1 MPKRRRAPPVAHP
14 LEAFRR
20 EGETIL
26 IEISL
31 RQVAQLYNS
40 FDPSPFHEK
49 DLDDEADRY
58 IFTAAR
64 ELGADKPMKLAI
76 YLPPEAV
83 DSPAARAIEQSIRSH
98 FLYRLQTARRDLRHE
113 LGRGRKSLLIG
124 LAFLAACMAG
134 REVALGFVPSA
145 IQRILSEGL
154 LIIGW
159 VAMWGPLEV
168 FLYGWWPIVGTC
180 RILERLAVLDV
191 EIRPHQAPGA
201 PGLGAAAAKG

>member
-1 MPKRRRAPPVAHP
+1 MTKRYTRPPLAHP
-14 LEAFRR
+14 KEAYRR

-31 RQVAQLYNS
+31 NKVEQLYNS

-49 DLDDEADRY
+49 EIDEDADRY
-58 IFTAAR
+58 IFTAVR
-64 ELGADKPMKLAI
+64 ELGADKPLKLVI

-83 DSPAARAIEQSIRSH
+83 ESPAAKTVEQAIRHH

-113 LGRGRKSLLIG
+113 LSRGRISLLIG
-124 LAFLAACMAG
+124 LIFLVACIVA
-134 REVALGFVPSA
+134 REVALTFLPSA
-145 IQRILSEGL
+145 VQRILSEGL

-168 FLYGWWPIVGTC
+168 FLYGWWPLVGTR
-180 RILERLAVLDV
+180 RILDRLATLDV
-191 EIRPHQAPGA
+191 EVRPRGA
-201 PGLGAAAAKG
+201 HRAERSGADR